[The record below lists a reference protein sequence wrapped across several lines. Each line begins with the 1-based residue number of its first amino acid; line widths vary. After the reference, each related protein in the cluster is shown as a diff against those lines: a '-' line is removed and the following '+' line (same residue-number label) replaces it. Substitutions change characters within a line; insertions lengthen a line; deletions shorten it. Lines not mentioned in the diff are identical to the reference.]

1 MRLEALVD
9 RLHVLLQMRSTEK
22 VFRADVAIVFLQI
35 FMNKFDVRLQMLF
48 LFERLFTNE
57 AVEGFL
63 VFVHILLVFVQRG
76 FCCEVLAA
84 DQTCEFF
91 DPAMNDID
99 VNF

>member
-9 RLHVLLQMRSTEK
+9 RLHVLFQMRSTEK
-22 VFRADVAIVFLQI
+22 VFRAIVAIVGI
-35 FMNKFDVRLQMLF
+35 
-48 LFERLFTNE
+48 
-57 AVEGFL
+57 L

-91 DPAMNDID
+91 DLAMNDID

>member
-1 MRLEALVD
+1 MRLEALGD
-9 RLHVLLQMRSTEK
+9 RLHVLFQMRSTEK

-63 VFVHILLVFVQRG
+63 VFVHSHLVFVQPS
-76 FCCEVLAA
+76 F
-84 DQTCEFF
+84 
-91 DPAMNDID
+91 
-99 VNF
+99 